1 MTLPLQVSSSAMRST
16 GASYEVDQAAFEAA
30 LSIAAPATIAMPA
43 ALDPVSKM
51 VSARFNTY
59 AGSLLKEVGDGSLK
73 RRDGGEVLAPV
84 ATAYTDSDIAGG
96 GTVSAY
102 GSVSALR

>member
-1 MTLPLQVSSSAMRST
+1 MTLPLQVSSSAVRST
-16 GASYEVDQAAFEAA
+16 GASYAVDQAAFEAA
-30 LSIAAPATIAMPA
+30 LSSAAPATICMPA

-59 AGSLLKEVGDGSLK
+59 AGSLLKEVGDGCLK

-96 GTVSAY
+96 GTLSAY
-102 GSVSALR
+102 GSVSGLR